1 MMANKSMK
9 ERHWAR
15 LATLCN
21 HKFDIESDTFMLR
34 DIMSAPLLK
43 YKDEIEVFI
52 IKLKLKLKQILQS
65 YYLKGYLH
73 FSSERKRY

>member
-52 IKLKLKLKQILQS
+52 IKLTEIGSNFLNFLLKRTFAFQQ
-65 YYLKGYLH
+65 
-73 FSSERKRY
+73 